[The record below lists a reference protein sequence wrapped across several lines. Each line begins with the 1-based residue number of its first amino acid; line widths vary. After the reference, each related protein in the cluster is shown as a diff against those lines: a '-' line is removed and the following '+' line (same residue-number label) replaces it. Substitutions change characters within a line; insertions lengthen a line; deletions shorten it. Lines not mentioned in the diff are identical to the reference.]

1 MKVLRARTAGFCM
14 GVSLALRK
22 LRQAINEHDA
32 RQGRIAMWG
41 PIIHNPQVLA
51 EFEAQGVCRLS
62 RLEEVQPGDMVL
74 IRAHGIPLAEEEALR
89 RKGAV
94 MLDATCP
101 KVKKAQLA
109 IAGATCHGEP
119 LLLFGEA
126 EHPEVR
132 GLLSYAAGPYR
143 VFASL
148 GELPSIASGTT
159 SGVVLAAQTTQDLAG
174 FAVATEALRR
184 HIPNLRVLSTICEA
198 TSKRQKE
205 VMDIARQV
213 DMMIVAGGRQSGN
226 TRRLVDVAQA
236 EGVPTLHVETLAELA
251 ATDKLRKDAIVGL
264 TAGASTPP
272 ALVDAMQHFL
282 ECLE

>member
-1 MKVLRARTAGFCM
+1 M

-22 LRQAINEHDA
+22 LRQALEEHDA

-51 EFEAQGVCRLS
+51 EFEAQGVRRLS
-62 RLEEVQPGDMVL
+62 QLEEVQPGDMVL

-89 RKGAV
+89 RKGAAI
-94 MLDATCP
+94 LDATCP

-109 IAGATCHGEP
+109 IADATRHGAP

-132 GLLSYAAGPYR
+132 GLLSYASGPYH

-148 GELPSIASGTT
+148 NELPSVASDTA
-159 SGVVLAAQTTQDLAG
+159 SEVVLAAQTTQDLAG
-174 FAVATEALRR
+174 FAAAAEALRR
-184 HIPNLRVLSTICEA
+184 LIPNLRVLSTICEA

-226 TRRLVDVAQA
+226 TRRLVDVARA
-236 EGVPTLHVETLAELA
+236 EGVTTLHVETPAELVSA
-251 ATDKLRKDAIVGL
+251 NRFRKDAIIGL